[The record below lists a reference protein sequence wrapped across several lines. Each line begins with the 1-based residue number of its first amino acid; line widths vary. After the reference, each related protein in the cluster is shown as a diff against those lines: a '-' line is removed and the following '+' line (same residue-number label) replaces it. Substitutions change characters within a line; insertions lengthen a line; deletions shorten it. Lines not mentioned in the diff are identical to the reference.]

1 MLVLALSVGILA
13 GLWTWFT
20 VASFSA
26 LKIVVWI
33 TFIGWATFFV
43 NGGDRG
49 AVVKSFV
56 PLAVGAFLGW
66 CCIMGMNLLGGGFN
80 LVLLSFLVGL
90 AAFIIVEITRFPLLS
105 SAPSQFY
112 GFASFFGAYFGKSFG
127 EAGPHAVVL
136 LVVASLLAGVLV
148 GYVSAFIP
156 QKVKK
161 AE

>member
-56 PLAVGAFLGW
+56 PLAVGAVLGW

-90 AAFIIVEITRFPLLS
+90 AAFINV
-105 SAPSQFY
+105 
-112 GFASFFGAYFGKSFG
+112 
-127 EAGPHAVVL
+127 
-136 LVVASLLAGVLV
+136 
-148 GYVSAFIP
+148 
-156 QKVKK
+156 
-161 AE
+161 